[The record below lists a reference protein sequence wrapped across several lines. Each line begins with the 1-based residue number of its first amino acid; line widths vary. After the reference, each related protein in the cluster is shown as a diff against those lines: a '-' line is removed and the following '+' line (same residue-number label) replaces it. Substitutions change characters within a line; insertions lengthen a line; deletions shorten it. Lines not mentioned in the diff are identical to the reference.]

1 MGRKADAGVA
11 ELEPGHRRTI
21 SEHVPT
27 WAVLAVFRPP
37 AAQIRTSSTK
47 GNVMTVITEYTLGSF
62 DANCAAVE
70 VPGTDGV
77 RLVLS
82 YPASDE
88 SLWEEYLYG
97 AWESY
102 GRYGAQ
108 AALDVSAVRDGVST
122 SLFYA
127 LVDVDGVV
135 VGGVR
140 AQGPYVCASQS
151 HAIVEWTGNSGL
163 DAVQEAIAARIPD
176 GVVEMKSAWVSAES
190 RHAGKLSAAL
200 ARVALPTME
209 RLHSRFVMATA
220 ADHVLS
226 RWESSGGRV
235 DVRIPAVAYPD
246 ARYRTRMMWWDR
258 RSLRADADPAVWA
271 LMRGEHRTLCPI
283 TTTTVHEQSTRVHS
297 AAVVSLMNRVDR

>member
-1 MGRKADAGVA
+1 
-11 ELEPGHRRTI
+11 
-21 SEHVPT
+21 
-27 WAVLAVFRPP
+27 
-37 AAQIRTSSTK
+37 
-47 GNVMTVITEYTLGSF
+47 MTVITEYTRGSVE
-62 DANCAAVE
+62 ASHAAVE

-82 YPASDE
+82 YPATDDY
-88 SLWEEYLYG
+88 LWDEYLSG

-102 GRYGAQ
+102 RRHGAQ
-108 AALDVSAVRDGVST
+108 AALDVPAMRDGVST

-127 LVDVDGVV
+127 LVDGDGVV

-151 HAIVEWTGNSGL
+151 HAMVEWTGNRAL
-163 DAVQEAIAARIPD
+163 DAVRETIAARIPE
-176 GVVEMKSAWVSAES
+176 GVVEMKSAWVSPGS
-190 RHAGKLSAAL
+190 RYAGKLSAAL

-209 RLHSRFVMATA
+209 RLQSRFVLATA

-235 DVRIPAVAYPD
+235 DVRIPAAAYPD

-258 RSLRADADPAVWA
+258 RSLRADADPAVWP
-271 LMRGEHRTLCPI
+271 LMWSEHRTLCPI
-283 TTTTVHEQSTRVHS
+283 TTKNTVHEQTTRVHS
-297 AAVVSLMNRVDR
+297 AAVISLVNRVGR

>member
-1 MGRKADAGVA
+1 
-11 ELEPGHRRTI
+11 
-21 SEHVPT
+21 
-27 WAVLAVFRPP
+27 
-37 AAQIRTSSTK
+37 
-47 GNVMTVITEYTLGSF
+47 MTVITEYTLSSF

-151 HAIVEWTGNSGL
+151 HAVLEWAGNSGV

-176 GVVEMKSAWVSAES
+176 GVVEMKSAWVSPNTA
-190 RHAGKLSAAL
+190 HTGTLSAAL

-209 RLHSRFVMATA
+209 RLHSRYVMATA
-220 ADHVLS
+220 ADHVLA

-235 DVRIPAVAYPD
+235 DSSVPAAAYPD
-246 ARYRTRMMWWDR
+246 SRYRTRIMWWDR
-258 RSLRADADPAVWA
+258 RSLHVDADPIVWRRMWAEHEALCRSSALGSAHAV
-271 LMRGEHRTLCPI
+271 RSQPPVFRN
-283 TTTTVHEQSTRVHS
+283 
-297 AAVVSLMNRVDR
+297 VSVELPLVS